1 LQIFSQN
8 PIATNIIDVRTIKS
22 QLFGKVDSVQDLL
35 SVA

>member
-8 PIATNIIDVRTIKS
+8 PIATNIIDVSAIKS